1 MTIQEKIYRYFEQYP
16 DLHVLFVFDP
26 NNMHSMEL
34 MGAQWPDSFL
44 YETYDGCAFATKCK
58 LHQEW
63 QGKKVVLII
72 PEMAEPRNHQERLD
86 FPLMGEMTANAVFQ
100 EQGYQEFMQQYGLR
114 EELATF
120 VSKNIDELN
129 STKVKA
135 ALEPYLNR
143 DMFTMDVAQR
153 AMLSVYLGQDNALS
167 WEDIFIRLFVICG
180 ADSVKRSTD
189 FFTKLKKKPDL
200 EKTLSERLVD
210 LSGQTFEVNTN
221 EKIKKVAEAI
231 KYNAITELLPE
242 IGADDYKAYKITS
255 QPKIEKIN
263 RMLERAAQMPKLD
276 KPFTAALMKL
286 SKDIREEEIIKWYG
300 WDANYHYV
308 SDELCW
314 PIIAQLAEGQIEAD
328 PVKANSNLR
337 ALKQKKADDSAVM
350 PAIDYLSQLA
360 FYYEKVK
367 GIGSLVLNKPDDY
380 VKFYTERF
388 YLIDQYYRLAV
399 EKYYQ
404 LKLSEMPISQVIYKT
419 RDRLNEDYAKITNI
433 LNLEWT
439 KCLKEKGDGFKS
451 ISLKRQYDFYNE
463 NIKDSQ
469 NYVTVV
475 ISDALRYEMAEELM
489 GKLGTI
495 KHTAKM
501 EAMLGTLP
509 TETKFA
515 KYSLFP
521 YSELKLDEA
530 DMKMDGIST
539 TNISKEQS
547 STQLGK
553 FKEGAI
559 CVNFDKVK
567 NYSDENRSKYFK
579 GRPIVYVFHDTI
591 DDTGHNDNPS
601 RTVNECRT
609 SVDELVEFIGR
620 LHASYNVSNVILT
633 SDHGFLLNDIE
644 FKEKDKHPVKEDH
657 IEKKTR
663 YYLTRRDDAQEGV
676 TKFKLTEVSGMT
688 DYTMW
693 VAVPSGTNRF
703 SASGGYSFAH
713 GGASLQELLIPV
725 IYSNRKKTKGK
736 DKVNLSILEANLRM
750 TSSRL
755 KFTVIQSE
763 AISEDI
769 QGRTVQCAV
778 FVGSD
783 QVTAWQDVTLNSSDE
798 ENVNNRL
805 TTVELMLNV
814 QTDANLMELRIF
826 DKDDENKLNPLVK
839 KAVINKTLI
848 EQDF

>member
-1 MTIQEKIYRYFEQYP
+1 MTTQEKIYKYFEQYE

-26 NNMHSMEL
+26 NNVHQMEL
-34 MGAQWPDSFL
+34 TGTKWPENFR
-44 YETYDGCAFATKCK
+44 YEIYDGRAFTTKCK
-58 LHQEW
+58 IHQEW

-72 PEMAEPRNHQERLD
+72 PEKSEPRNQEERQD
-86 FPLMGEMTANAVFQ
+86 FPLMGEMTANVVFQ

-114 EELATF
+114 EELA
-120 VSKNIDELN
+120 SYIDKHLDVLN
-129 STKVKA
+129 NGKVKA
-135 ALEPYLNR
+135 ILEPYLNR
-143 DMFTMDVAQR
+143 DVFTMDVARR
-153 AMLSVYLGQDNALS
+153 AMLSVNLGQESLLS
-167 WEDIFIRLFVICG
+167 WEDILIRLVIICG
-180 ADSVKRSTD
+180 SDNDKRSTD

-200 EKTLSERLVD
+200 EKALSERLIEVT
-210 LSGQTFEVNTN
+210 GQTYQINTT
-221 EKIKKVAEAI
+221 EKIKKVAESL

-242 IGADDYKAYKITS
+242 ISADDYRSYKITN
-255 QPKIEKIN
+255 QATIEKIN
-263 RMLERAAQMPKLD
+263 RLLERVAQMPKLES
-276 KPFTAALMKL
+276 PFTAALMKL

-328 PVKANSNLR
+328 PVKANANLR
-337 ALKQKKADDSAVM
+337 ALRQKKAEDSSVL

-367 GIGSLVLNKPDDY
+367 GLGSLVLNTPDDY
-380 VKFYTERF
+380 VRFYTERF
-388 YLIDQYYRLAV
+388 YLVDQYYRLAV
-399 EKYYQ
+399 EKYYR
-404 LKLSEMPISQVIYKT
+404 LRLSEMSISEVIYKT
-419 RDRLNEDYAKITNI
+419 RDRLNEHYAKITNI

-451 ISLKRQYDFYNE
+451 VSLNRQFDFYKE
-463 NIKDSQ
+463 NVENSQ
-469 NYVTVV
+469 NNVTVV

-489 GKLGTI
+489 EKLGSI
-495 KHTAKM
+495 KHSAKM
-501 EAMLGTLP
+501 DVMLGSLP
-509 TETKFA
+509 TETKYA

-521 YSELKLDEA
+521 YSELKLEGDI
-530 DMKMDGIST
+530 MLMDNVGT
-539 TNISKEQS
+539 TNISKEQCS
-547 STQLGK
+547 AQLERYQ
-553 FKEGAI
+553 EGAI
-559 CVNFDKVK
+559 CVNFEKVK

-579 GRPIVYVFHDTI
+579 GRPVVYVFHNTI
-591 DDTGHNDNPS
+591 DDTGHDDNPS

-609 SVDELVEFIGR
+609 SVEELVEFIGR
-620 LHASYNVSNVILT
+620 LHASYNISNVILT

-644 FKEKDKHPVKEDH
+644 FREKDKHQVKEDH
-657 IEKKTR
+657 VEKKTR

-676 TKFKLTEVSGMT
+676 TKFKLTEVSAMT

-736 DKVNLSILEANLRM
+736 EKVNVSVLETNLRM

-763 AISEDI
+763 AISEDM

-778 FVGSD
+778 FVGNE
-783 QVTAWQDVTLNSSDE
+783 QVTAWKDVTLQSSDE
-798 ENVNNRL
+798 ENINNRL
-805 TTVELMLNV
+805 TIVELMLNV
-814 QTDANLMELRIF
+814 QTDANLMELRIY
-826 DKDDENKLNPLVK
+826 DKDDTSRLNPLVK